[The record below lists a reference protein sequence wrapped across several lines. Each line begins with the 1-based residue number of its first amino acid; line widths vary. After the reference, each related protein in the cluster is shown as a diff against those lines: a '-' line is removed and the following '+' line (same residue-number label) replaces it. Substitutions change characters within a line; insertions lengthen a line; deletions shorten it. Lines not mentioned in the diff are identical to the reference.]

1 MEFLKNLGTNVWGLI
16 SLFAGLAVFVEF
28 GIPLGHWF
36 WAWAGQNAMVLI
48 ALAVVGCGAGLLQ
61 GRTHEG

>member
-1 MEFLKNLGTNVWGLI
+1 MEFLKNLGTNVWGVIAL
-16 SLFAGLAVFVEF
+16 LAGLAVFVEF

-36 WAWAGQNAMVLI
+36 WAWATQHAMVLI

-61 GRTHEG
+61 KQAG

>member
-1 MEFLKNLGTNVWGLI
+1 MQFLKDLGTNVWGVIAL
-16 SLFAGLAVFVEF
+16 LAGLAVFVEF

-36 WAWAGQNAMVLI
+36 WVWATQNAMVLI

-61 GRTHEG
+61 NRAGS